1 MRERMEAEVNRMKS
15 SSLSIVAALSLL
27 GACGGEAVDPP
38 APATVE
44 PTLSRVQELVFT
56 PGCARSGCHDAAAP
70 LDLSTPQA
78 SLAALVMQRPDN
90 PVARENAWMLVK
102 PSEPERSFLI
112 RKLEGPGVGEGG
124 PMPSA
129 SETLTPFYLD
139 LISQWIAEGA
149 QP

>member
-1 MRERMEAEVNRMKS
+1 MKWL
-15 SSLSIVAALSLL
+15 SLSIVAAVSLL
-27 GACGGEAVDPP
+27 AACGGEAVDPP
-38 APATVE
+38 SPTTVE

-102 PSEPERSFLI
+102 PGEPERSFLM

-124 PMPSA
+124 PMPTA
-129 SETLTPFYLD
+129 AEILTPFYLE
-139 LISQWIAEGA
+139 LVSQWIAEGA
-149 QP
+149 EP

>member
-1 MRERMEAEVNRMKS
+1 MRW

-27 GACGGEAVDPP
+27 AACGGEDVAPP
-38 APATVE
+38 SPVSVE
-44 PTLSRVQELVFT
+44 PTLTRVQELVLT
-56 PGCARSGCHDAAAP
+56 PGCARGGCHDAAAP

-78 SLAALVMQRPDN
+78 SLATLVMQRPDN

-102 PSEPERSFLI
+102 PGEPERSFLM

-129 SETLTPFYLD
+129 TEALTPFYLD